1 MCDNDTTC
9 PHEVSQTR
17 GQLPAGLFRISWDFF
32 YSDFNYLMS
41 LYKLVPAYCEEVKV
55 LKMHKGQN
63 GIFFSSQHV
72 FPFSFYFSLHNIIR
86 TGVIYIKLMK
96 REDEPGG

>member
-1 MCDNDTTC
+1 MKSVKPEDSS
-9 PHEVSQTR
+9 PLASSES
-17 GQLPAGLFRISWDFF
+17 AGIFF

-63 GIFFSSQHV
+63 GVFFSSQHV
-72 FPFSFYFSLHNIIR
+72 FPF
-86 TGVIYIKLMK
+86 
-96 REDEPGG
+96 